1 MRWISDN
8 ALDRLR
14 EAAEWPDLDGT
25 RYEAIEQIGQGGMAT
40 VFRVRDTILDRMC
53 AMKVLRLPD
62 DASGVGPRLRLEA
75 RILADLEH
83 PGIVP
88 IHDAGELPDGRP
100 YYVMKFVRGQRLD
113 EVVREGVDLAERLRI
128 FERVCEAVAFAHS
141 RGVIHRDLK
150 PENVMTG
157 EYGEVLVLDWGV
169 ARILVK
175 GTDELGSTKASSK
188 GTSSKGTDEIGSSKG
203 TDEIDGPVTG
213 HGVVLGTPGYMA
225 PEQAAGDSADVGPRA
240 DVFALGGILWFLL
253 SGESPRPAETE
264 RDLKFAGKVP
274 PRLVAISRMAMSANA
289 ADRYADAEAL
299 AADIRR
305 FREGSAVGAYRESLW
320 DWLARFGRRHRVA
333 ILLVL
338 AYLLLRVVLI
348 FFDRR

>member
-1 MRWISDN
+1 MRWLSDT

-14 EAAEWPDLDGT
+14 EATEWPDLSGT
-25 RYEAIEQIGQGGMAT
+25 RYSAIEQIGQGGMAT
-40 VFRVRDTILDRMC
+40 VFRVRDTVLDRVC

-62 DASGVGPRLRLEA
+62 DASGIGPRLRLES

-88 IHDAGELPDGRP
+88 VHDAGELPDGRP
-100 YYVMKFVRGQRLD
+100 FYVMKFVRGRRLD
-113 EVVREGVDLAERLRI
+113 DVVHDGVDLAERLRI

-169 ARILVK
+169 ARVLVNREEK
-175 GTDELGSTKASSK
+175 GEAGTDSGDSSADA
-188 GTSSKGTDEIGSSKG
+188 GP
-203 TDEIDGPVTG
+203 PVTR
-213 HGVVLGTPGYMA
+213 HGTVLGTPGYMA
-225 PEQAAGDSADVGPRA
+225 PEQAAGESGDVGPTA
-240 DVFALGGILWFLL
+240 DVHALGGILWFLL
-253 SGESPRPAETE
+253 SGQ
-264 RDLKFAGKVP
+264 P
-274 PRLVAISRMAMSANA
+274 PRSDPDGDETPISGFVPARIVAISRKAMSA
-289 ADRYADAEAL
+289 DPGERYPDAESL

-305 FREGSAVGAYRESLW
+305 FREGLAVAAYRETFW
-320 DWLARFGRRHRVA
+320 DRLARFARKHRVA
-333 ILLVL
+333 IILVL
-338 AYLLLRVVLI
+338 SYLLLRVVLI

>member
-1 MRWISDN
+1 MRWLSDN
-8 ALDRLR
+8 ALERLR
-14 EAAEWPDLDGT
+14 EAAEWPDLAGT

-40 VFRVRDTILDRMC
+40 VFRVRDTVLDRMC
-53 AMKVLRLPD
+53 AMKLLRLPD
-62 DASGVGPRLRLEA
+62 DTTGIGPRLRLES

-88 IHDAGELPDGRP
+88 VHDAGELPDGRP
-100 YYVMKFVRGQRLD
+100 FYVMKFVRGQRLD
-113 EVVREGVDLAERLRI
+113 DVVHDGVDLAERLRI

-141 RGVIHRDLK
+141 RGIIHRDLK

-169 ARILVK
+169 ARVLV
-175 GTDELGSTKASSK
+175 DR
-188 GTSSKGTDEIGSSKG
+188 
-203 TDEIDGPVTG
+203 DGGDAESDAAHDVAAEADRPVTR
-213 HGVVLGTPGYMA
+213 HGTVLGTPGYMA
-225 PEQAAGDSADVGPRA
+225 PEQASGETGEIGPAA

-253 SGESPRPAETE
+253 SGEHPLADSTDYMPPVSVA
-264 RDLKFAGKVP
+264 VP
-274 PRLVAISRMAMSANA
+274 PRLIAISQKAMAPVPS
-289 ADRYADAEAL
+289 DRYASVDL
-299 AADIRR
+299 LSADIRR
-305 FREGSAVGAYRESLW
+305 FLEGNAVGAYRETFW
-320 DWLARFGRRHRVA
+320 DRLGRLARRHRVA

>member
-1 MRWISDN
+1 MRWLSDS

-14 EAAEWPDLDGT
+14 EAAEWPDLTGT

-40 VFRVRDTILDRMC
+40 VFRVRDTVLDRVC

-62 DASGVGPRLRLEA
+62 DSSGVAPRLRLES

-88 IHDAGELPDGRP
+88 VHDAGELPDGRP
-100 YYVMKFVRGQRLD
+100 FYVMKFVRGRRLD
-113 EVVREGVDLAERLRI
+113 DVVHDGVDLAERLRI

-169 ARILVK
+169 ARVLVDRENK
-175 GTDELGSTKASSK
+175 DASVHAAADSTEDA
-188 GTSSKGTDEIGSSKG
+188 DR
-203 TDEIDGPVTG
+203 PVTR
-213 HGVVLGTPGYMA
+213 HGTVLGTPGYMA
-225 PEQAAGDSADVGPRA
+225 PEQASGETGEVGTSADVYS
-240 DVFALGGILWFLL
+240 LGGILWFLL
-253 SGESPRPAETE
+253 SGEHPSAEPE
-264 RDLKFAGKVP
+264 AHVP
-274 PRLVAISRMAMSANA
+274 PLTGSVPARLVAISQKARAVDP
-289 ADRYADAEAL
+289 ADRYPSVELLSADV
-299 AADIRR
+299 RR
-305 FREGSAVGAYRESLW
+305 FIEGNAVGAYRETVW
-320 DWLARFGRRHRVA
+320 DRLGRVARRHRVA
-333 ILLVL
+333 IVLVL
-338 AYLLLRVVLI
+338 AYLVLRVVLI

>member
-1 MRWISDN
+1 MRWLSDN
-8 ALDRLR
+8 ALERLR
-14 EAAEWPDLDGT
+14 EAAEWPDLAGT

-40 VFRVRDTILDRMC
+40 VFRVRDTVLDRVC

-62 DASGVGPRLRLEA
+62 DASGIGPRLRLES

-100 YYVMKFVRGQRLD
+100 YYVMKYVRGRRLD
-113 EVVREGVDLAERLRI
+113 DVVRDGVDLAEKLRI
-128 FERVCEAVAFAHS
+128 FERVCESVAFAHS

-169 ARILVK
+169 ARVLVDR
-175 GTDELGSTKASSK
+175 DELDENCDTRGGVDGKA
-188 GTSSKGTDEIGSSKG
+188 DR
-203 TDEIDGPVTG
+203 PLTG
-213 HGVVLGTPGYMA
+213 HGTVLGTPGYMA
-225 PEQAAGDSADVGPRA
+225 PEQAAGESGEVGPTA

-253 SGESPRPAETE
+253 LGEYPTADPATY
-264 RDLKFAGKVP
+264 VP
-274 PRLVAISRMAMSANA
+274 PVSGSVPVRLIAISHKARAVDP
-289 ADRYADAEAL
+289 ADRYASVELL
-299 AADIRR
+299 AADVRR
-305 FREGSAVGAYRESLW
+305 FLEGNAVGAYRETLW
-320 DWLARFGRRHRVA
+320 DRLGRLANRHRVA